1 MSDQPTTADRIVRAM
16 RGLKRITVGRIAKQ
30 LGEAPRRIADAA
42 TNDPRLTLRHARSC
56 NLESATVEVLT

>member
-42 TNDPRLTLRHARSC
+42 TNDERLTLRHAKTR
-56 NLESATVEVLT
+56 NLESAIIEALS